1 MSPPQPAAVAF
12 RASRA
17 FLVRAQD
24 IGEADRRL
32 VFFTEGYGVVTAA
45 AKSARRSRKRFGGTL
60 QKYLLLDVSWTE
72 RGSRMP
78 LLTSASLLESFW
90 DIVGEWEKVRH
101 ADYVLELAAG
111 IFPQPGPKP
120 KAFAFLLALLSALLS
135 GEPPE
140 ATARKAEAVF
150 LSLGGWGPALGACRK
165 CGRGIE
171 AIGAGNRAE
180 RVAFRFLAAD
190 GGVRCGTCGG
200 SGGAGTP
207 LSPGA
212 IRTWRAVQ
220 SASPA
225 ALGRLRIPE
234 SILKEL
240 QIVMPNYVAWCLGR
254 QFRSIAS
261 DGSSRKP

>member
-1 MSPPQPAAVAF
+1 MSPPQAAPVAF
-12 RASRA
+12 RTSRA

-24 IGEADRRL
+24 MGEADRRL
-32 VFFTEGYGVVTAA
+32 VFFTEGFGVVTAA

-60 QKYLLLDVSWTE
+60 QKYLLLEISWTE

-78 LLTSASLLESFW
+78 LLGSASLLESFW

-101 ADYVLELAAG
+101 ADYILELVSG
-111 IFPQPGPKP
+111 TFPQPGPKP
-120 KAFAFLLALLSALLS
+120 RVFAHLHGLLSALSS
-135 GEPPE
+135 GDPPE

-165 CGRGIE
+165 CGREVEEG
-171 AIGAGNRAE
+171 GDNRGE
-180 RVAFRFLAAD
+180 RVTFRFAAAE
-190 GGVRCGTCGG
+190 GGLRCGRCADPGG
-200 SGGAGTP
+200 EGTP
-207 LSPGA
+207 LSRGA

-225 ALGRLRIPE
+225 ALARLRISE

-240 QIVMPNYVAWCLGR
+240 QLVMPNYVTWCLGR
-254 QFRSIAS
+254 QFRSIAPG
-261 DGSSRKP
+261 GSSRNP